1 MHVKMLDTHCACNKL
16 RRSAR
21 ILGAVYDEALAP
33 TGLSVAQFSLLRML
47 ERAGPCSLTAFG
59 EATGYDRTTLNRTLA
74 PLQKA
79 GFVACSCGGDKRA
92 RIVEITPAARAVM
105 KRGAPLWEQAQAK
118 VEAAL
123 GGERAALFAL
133 LDCVEALRL

>member
-1 MHVKMLDTHCACNKL
+1 MLDTHCACNKL

-33 TGLSVAQFSLLRML
+33 TGLTVAQFSLLRML
-47 ERAGPCSLTAFG
+47 ERAGPCSLTEFG

-74 PLQKA
+74 PLEKA
-79 GFVACSCGGDKRA
+79 GFVACASGDDRRA

-105 KRGAPLWEQAQAK
+105 KRGAPLWEVAQAK

-133 LDCVEALRL
+133 LDRVEALRT

>member
-1 MHVKMLDTHCACNKL
+1 MLDTHCACNKL

-21 ILGAVYDEALAP
+21 ILGAVYDEALAA
-33 TGLSVAQFSLLRML
+33 TGLTVAQFSLLRML

-74 PLQKA
+74 PLEKA
-79 GFVACSCGGDKRA
+79 GFVACSCGDDKRA

-105 KRGAPLWEQAQAK
+105 KRGVPLWEAAQAR

-123 GGERAALFAL
+123 GGERNALFAL
-133 LDCVEALRL
+133 LDRIEGLRA